1 MKSVKNPEVGTLW
14 IGLGMEGGGA
24 NGARQAWE
32 GDTFQVAPMAWIGDL
47 GISIINRRDCVG
59 DFMLTLVSDGKDL
72 WTYLVGRP
80 NKSKNVASP

>member
-47 GISIINRRDCVG
+47 GISHEKSHSIVRLMGKIEI
-59 DFMLTLVSDGKDL
+59 LLLLALITLI
-72 WTYLVGRP
+72 
-80 NKSKNVASP
+80 

>member
-47 GISIINRRDCVG
+47 GISHENPI
-59 DFMLTLVSDGKDL
+59 
-72 WTYLVGRP
+72 P
-80 NKSKNVASP
+80 